1 MGQGKAGSIFGVYM
15 SRVKRLGAK
24 VWVVLHFKCQS
35 ADMWSPRVV
44 GLGGLAV
51 KLRIK
56 SWDPVAEVWG
66 AVVPW
71 SGHRV
76 WDLGTGV
83 QCLGVG
89 IRIHWSGHQSPVVE
103 DISVGDAMM
112 KMRESWGDRLPV
124 PHLDVTP
131 RACFMFS

>member
-1 MGQGKAGSIFGVYM
+1 M
-15 SRVKRLGAK
+15 
-24 VWVVLHFKCQS
+24 
-35 ADMWSPRVV
+35 
-44 GLGGLAV
+44 
-51 KLRIK
+51 
-56 SWDPVAEVWG
+56 
-66 AVVPW
+66 
-71 SGHRV
+71 

-89 IRIHWSGHQSPVVE
+89 IRIHCSGHQSPVVE